1 MNVSDSMRLLSRYG
15 LWTVGK
21 RVSLSQALEMPRPIV
36 LKADTDEHKLD
47 KGLVFVGLASD
58 IEIKKAY
65 EKISKNYDVF
75 AQPVVKG
82 FEFVVG
88 ALENKSFGKIIMFG
102 LGGTFTELF
111 SDVTFR
117 AVPLSKKDAIEM
129 VDELK
134 ISKVFKGFRK
144 VKPNKDA
151 VVNVLMSIS
160 KLISENPINEIDVN
174 PLMVNE
180 EGAYVVDVRVM
191 M

>member
-1 MNVSDSMRLLSRYG
+1 MRLLSRYG

-21 RVSLSQALEMPRPIV
+21 RVSLSQALELPRPIV

-47 KGLVFVGLASD
+47 KGVVFVGLKTD

-75 AQPVVKG
+75 VQPVIKG

-88 ALENKSFGKIIMFG
+88 ALEDKNFGKIIMFG

-111 SDVTFR
+111 NDITFR
-117 AVPLSKKDAIEM
+117 AVPISKKDAIEM
-129 VDELK
+129 VNELH
-134 ISKVFKGFRK
+134 ISRIFKGFRN

-151 VVNVLMSIS
+151 VVKVLMSIS
-160 KLISENPINEIDVN
+160 KLVSENPIIEIDVN
-174 PLMVNE
+174 PLIVNE
-180 EGAYVVDVRVM
+180 EGAYVVDARVLM
-191 M
+191 